1 MTAVDVSEFVE
12 HALGDPPVHLYF
24 ELTYSSYLVLE
35 RTLLQSLPHEWQERF
50 VELMRE
56 AEELTTWLPE
66 RHYQVNEV
74 ARSGGRF
81 VRRTLPAYR
90 HGPRSLEELRQQIE
104 RQIVLGTAATA
115 RPKPNANGLG
125 VL

>member
-1 MTAVDVSEFVE
+1 MTTEPAPKF
-12 HALGDPPVHLYF
+12 LGDPPIHLYF

-35 RTLLQSLPHEWQERF
+35 RTLLQSLPHDWQDRF
-50 VELMRE
+50 VALMRE
-56 AEELTTWLPE
+56 AEELTMWLPE

-74 ARSGGRF
+74 ARGGGRF

-104 RQIVLGTAATA
+104 RRVMLKGTAHD
-115 RPKPNANGLG
+115 RPKPNAEGLG
-125 VL
+125 AL